1 MYLIFLKRIVKSRV
15 GIIGVSA
22 VALLVGVYFFFQNWQ
37 DSIVEEERQEQRIEQ
52 LERERETREKIDEGI
67 RRSPRDTD
75 SAVDWLR
82 DRQQDRQ

>member
-1 MYLIFLKRIVKSRV
+1 MYLVFLKQIVKSRV
-15 GIIGVSA
+15 GIIGVS
-22 VALLVGVYFFFQNWQ
+22 VLTLLVGVYFFFQSWQ

-52 LERERETREKIDEGI
+52 LERERDTREKIDEGI

>member
-15 GIIGVSA
+15 GVIGVSVLA
-22 VALLVGVYFFFQNWQ
+22 FLIGAYFFFQSWQ

>member
-15 GIIGVSA
+15 GIIGVS
-22 VALLVGVYFFFQNWQ
+22 VLTLLVGVYFFFQSWQ

-52 LERERETREKIDEGI
+52 LERERETREKIDEGM

>member
-1 MYLIFLKRIVKSRV
+1 MYLIFLKRIMKSR
-15 GIIGVSA
+15 IGVITVSA
-22 VALLVGVYFFFQNWQ
+22 LALLVGVYFFFQSWQ

>member
-15 GIIGVSA
+15 GIIGVS
-22 VALLVGVYFFFQNWQ
+22 VLTLLVSVYFFFQNWQ

-52 LERERETREKIDEGI
+52 LERERDTREKIDEGI